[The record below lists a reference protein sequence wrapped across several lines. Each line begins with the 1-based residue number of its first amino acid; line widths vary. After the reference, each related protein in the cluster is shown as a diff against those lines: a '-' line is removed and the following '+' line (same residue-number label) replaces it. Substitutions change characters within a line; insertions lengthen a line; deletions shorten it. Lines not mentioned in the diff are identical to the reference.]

1 MKSLIMTKHV
11 TKNLKIDIETLSL
24 NQTTA
29 LELFL
34 ELIQSEKL
42 FDNKNL
48 WILIKKILL
57 IKYKFYFWI
66 VEYTQIPKKKKK
78 TDLSFKNTSSISCI
92 HSQTYISSVETHEFL
107 LYYYGN
113 L

>member
-1 MKSLIMTKHV
+1 MTKHV

-48 WILIKKILL
+48 
-57 IKYKFYFWI
+57 
-66 VEYTQIPKKKKK
+66 
-78 TDLSFKNTSSISCI
+78 
-92 HSQTYISSVETHEFL
+92 
-107 LYYYGN
+107 
-113 L
+113 